1 MRILQVHNFYQ
12 QTGGED
18 RVVAAEHALL
28 ASNGHK
34 VFQYTVHNDAV
45 DKMPFVQLGMKS
57 IWNGVTYDN
66 IRRFMAEEAVD
77 IVHVHNTLPLISPA
91 VYYAAKAQNVPVVQ
105 TLHNYRLQ
113 CPAATF
119 YRAGSICEL
128 CLGKTIK
135 YPAVLHS
142 CYRGSVAASAAVC
155 AMLAIH
161 GLTGTYRQNIHA
173 YIALTEFARKKF
185 REGGLPPERIVVKP
199 NFLDHDP
206 GAGGGQGGYA
216 LFAGRL
222 TAEKGLTVLLD
233 AWAACPH
240 AIPLKIAG
248 DGPLHSMVR
257 DRAATL
263 PNVEYLGPCEHR
275 RVLALLKDAAFLVFP
290 SRWYEGMPMVILES
304 MACATPVVGFAVG
317 SVNDLIVEGENG
329 IKLPLEGSDHLS
341 KFLKDSCRLAE
352 TMGRLRNGA
361 RRHFERHFTA
371 ESNYRSLTTIYQR
384 ALEHSR
390 SIS

>member
-12 QTGGED
+12 QAGGED

-28 ASNGHK
+28 SGNGHR

-45 DKMPFVQLGMKS
+45 DQMAFVQLGMKS
-57 IWNGVTYDN
+57 IWNGVTYHN
-66 IRRFMAEEAVD
+66 VRRLIGEQAVD
-77 IVHVHNTLPLISPA
+77 IVHVHNTLPLVSPA

-105 TLHNYRLQ
+105 TLHNYRLL

-119 YRAGSICEL
+119 YRAGSICER

-142 CYRGSVAASAAVC
+142 CYRGSLAASAAVC
-155 AMLAIH
+155 AMLAVH
-161 GLTGTYRQNIHA
+161 GLAGTYRQNIHA

-185 REGGLPPERIVVKP
+185 RAGGIPAERIVVKP
-199 NFLDHDP
+199 NFLEHDP

-222 TAEKGLTVLLD
+222 TAEKGLAVLLD

-248 DGPLHSMVR
+248 DGPLQLMVR
-257 DRAATL
+257 DRAGAL
-263 PNVEYLGPCEHR
+263 PNVEYLGPCEHS

-304 MACATPVVGFAVG
+304 LACATPVVGFAVG
-317 SVNDLIVEGENG
+317 SVDDLIVEGENG

-341 KFLKDSCRLAE
+341 NFLKNSCRLAE
-352 TMGRLRNGA
+352 TMGRLRHGA
-361 RRHFERHFTA
+361 RSHFERHFTA
-371 ESNYRSLTTIYQR
+371 EANYQLLTTIYQR
-384 ALEHSR
+384 TLEHSR